1 MDGGHSVSLAY
12 SVRRLTPY
20 LSRMAWIMRKKRL
33 GDLKPGDRLIDENG
47 QATTIQS
54 KTEAK
59 TPRELYELFLQT
71 DDGDRLTVRADGEH
85 LWPLD
90 PGKPGRVPPEWEGEP
105 EADSKTISEWTA
117 QGWQPALA
125 PLAKSDGSLVSWT
138 VRSCAMLSLETA
150 ASAKVQ
156 CVSVDSPTHTFLVA
170 GGDDETESGASAVD
184 QPACLPTE
192 LSDDAPGVMLVDR
205 GAFDEILRQS
215 APTHNCGGPL
225 TLDTTLLL
233 ADGGTVT
240 MGDVKPG
247 DKLVSASGRE
257 TTVLSVSPVM
267 RPERIYSLS
276 FEAVVDEGLPE
287 WTPEEIAALEAGAQI
302 DVVGAALQVAEGDSR

>member
-1 MDGGHSVSLAY
+1 MDGGRSVSLAP
-12 SVRRLTPY
+12 SGRRLTPY

-33 GDLKPGDRLIDENG
+33 GDLNPGDRLIDENG

-54 KTEAK
+54 KTDAK
-59 TPRELYELFLQT
+59 IPEELYELSLQT
-71 DDGDRLTVRADGEH
+71 GDGDRLTVRADGEH

-90 PGKPGRVPPEWEGEP
+90 PGKPGRVPPEWEGAP

-125 PLAKSDGSLVSWT
+125 PLAKSDGNLVSWT
-138 VRSCAMLSLETA
+138 VRSCAMLSPETA
-150 ASAKVQ
+150 ASTKVQ
-156 CVSVDSPTHTFLVA
+156 CVGVDSPTHTFLVA
-170 GGDDETESGASAVD
+170 GADETEYGASAAD
-184 QPACLPTE
+184 QPAALPAE
-192 LSDDAPGVMLVDR
+192 LSEDAPEVMLVDR
-205 GAFDEILRQS
+205 GTFDEILRQS

-225 TLDTTLLL
+225 TLDTPLLL

-267 RPERIYSLS
+267 RPEKLYSLS
-276 FEAVVDEGLPE
+276 FEAVVDEDLPE
-287 WTPEEIAALEAGAQI
+287 WTPEEIAALDDEAKT
-302 DVVGAALQVAEGDSR
+302 AAAKNSLQAAEGDQC

>member
-1 MDGGHSVSLAY
+1 MDGGRSVSLA
-12 SVRRLTPY
+12 SSGRRLAPY

-33 GDLKPGDRLIDENG
+33 GDLNPGDRLIDENG

-54 KTEAK
+54 KTDAK
-59 TPRELYELFLQT
+59 VPSELYELSLQT
-71 DDGDRLTVRADGEH
+71 GDGDRLTVRADGEH

-138 VRSCAMLSLETA
+138 VRSCAMLSPETA
-150 ASAKVQ
+150 ASTKVQ

-170 GGDDETESGASAVD
+170 GGDETEYGASVAD
-184 QPACLPTE
+184 QPVALPTE
-192 LSDDAPGVMLVDR
+192 LSDDAPGAMLVDR

-225 TLDTTLLL
+225 TLDTPLLL
-233 ADGGTVT
+233 ADGGTIT

-267 RPERIYSLS
+267 RPEKLYSLS
-276 FEAVVDEGLPE
+276 FEAVVDEDLPE
-287 WTPEEIAALEAGAQI
+287 WTPEEIAALDDEAKTE
-302 DVVGAALQVAEGDSR
+302 AAKNSLQAAEGDQC

>member
-1 MDGGHSVSLAY
+1 MADKASALLP
-12 SVRRLTPY
+12 VRRLTPY

-59 TPRELYELFLQT
+59 TPRELYELLLQT

-90 PGKPGRVPPEWEGEP
+90 PGKPGRVPPEWEGET
-105 EADSKTISEWTA
+105 EADSKTVSEWTA

-150 ASAKVQ
+150 VSTKVQ

-184 QPACLPTE
+184 QPAVLPTE

-225 TLDTTLLL
+225 TLDTPLLL

-257 TTVLSVSPVM
+257 TTVLSVSQVM
-267 RPERIYSLS
+267 RPERLYSLS
-276 FEAVVDEGLPE
+276 FEAVIDEGLPE
-287 WTPEEIAALEAGAQI
+287 WTPEEIAALEDATKTE
-302 DVVGAALQVAEGDSR
+302 AAKNSLQTAEGDQR